1 MSEKNTSKQKQQK
14 GIYLAPWEKSFEKFI
29 GPIEEFIHRQTTS
42 GLLLM
47 SSAILALI
55 LANSPLA
62 EHYLHI
68 LHTPIGIGVANW
80 SVEMSLHHWIN
91 DGLMALFFFNLFFN

>member
-1 MSEKNTSKQKQQK
+1 MRKHKNLRYKPQRWVY
-14 GIYLAPWEKSFEKFI
+14 IAPWERSFEKFI

-47 SSAILALI
+47 SSAIIALI

-62 EHYLHI
+62 ENYLHI
-68 LHTPIGIGVANW
+68 LHTPISVGVANW
-80 SVEMSLHHWIN
+80 AVEMSLHHWIN
-91 DGLMALFFFNLFFN
+91 DVLWLYFSL